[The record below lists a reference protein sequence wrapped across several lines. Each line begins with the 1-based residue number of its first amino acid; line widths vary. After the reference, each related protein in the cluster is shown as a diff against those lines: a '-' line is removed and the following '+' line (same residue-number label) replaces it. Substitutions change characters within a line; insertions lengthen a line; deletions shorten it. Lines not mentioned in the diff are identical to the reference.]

1 MCLIFFLLVSQGST
15 QQKFIAEPY
24 HNVYNILRQKD
35 FWERGMISQNAA
47 GPGDV
52 CRKRESAILILVH
65 CICCLV
71 PTYLFNLIFSLIQH
85 KNTFAPN
92 NVK

>member
-1 MCLIFFLLVSQGST
+1 
-15 QQKFIAEPY
+15 
-24 HNVYNILRQKD
+24 
-35 FWERGMISQNAA
+35 MISQNAA
-47 GPGDV
+47 GTGDV

-71 PTYLFNLIFSLIQH
+71 PTYLFNLIVFTDTH

-92 NVK
+92 NMK